1 MKLKRK
7 LLIIIMINIL
17 QLQNLIS
24 LQHKFFIL
32 DVTNVASKGDIAN
45 FVNKTDLDNKLKDVT
60 SWGT

>member
-1 MKLKRK
+1 
-7 LLIIIMINIL
+7 MINIL